1 MKKRNTFDRHVIA
14 KDRGSYTLM
23 LKDRKVFEINLNT
36 GCVIMLEEELMP
48 LDLYLEWGDSQ
59 DTTNNLITFYWWCAN
74 RILSLDR
81 EYAKEIL
88 NFCGLRQATTD
99 RDKAEI
105 ALQYK
110 CLSLR
115 DFYWVEKTE
124 ISKSWKEVSLF
135 TNSLS
140 NAVVDLALQGKSL
153 TITNSQ
159 LIDSDLATDGTFPKA
174 WLRENGI
181 FWLLKGDR
189 NNSVDKEVFA
199 SEYLRE
205 LGFDVLAYHRQMY
218 NGEKVSVSKCFTD
231 ENTGYITAGNL
242 VQNYDLDYSFP
253 QYDMMLLC
261 DYLVGNSDRHQDN
274 WGYLFNDRCQITGF
288 APIFDF
294 NHAFEASE
302 DSFSLPELLR
312 GRKITML
319 CAAKEVAVRY
329 GLSLDY
335 LEEKN
340 IYTDFINRR
349 IKLLAK

>member
-1 MKKRNTFDRHVIA
+1 MKKRNTFDRRVIA

-59 DTTNNLITFYWWCAN
+59 DTTNNLI
-74 RILSLDR
+74 
-81 EYAKEIL
+81 
-88 NFCGLRQATTD
+88 
-99 RDKAEI
+99 
-105 ALQYK
+105 
-110 CLSLR
+110 
-115 DFYWVEKTE
+115 KTE
-124 ISKSWKEVSLF
+124 IFQSWKEVCLF

-174 WLRENGI
+174 WLREDGT

-218 NGEKVSVSKCFTD
+218 NGEKVSVSKCFAD

-242 VQNYDLDYSFP
+242 VQNYDLDYRF
-253 QYDMMLLC
+253 
-261 DYLVGNSDRHQDN
+261 
-274 WGYLFNDRCQITGF
+274 F
-288 APIFDF
+288 
-294 NHAFEASE
+294 
-302 DSFSLPELLR
+302 
-312 GRKITML
+312 
-319 CAAKEVAVRY
+319 
-329 GLSLDY
+329 
-335 LEEKN
+335 
-340 IYTDFINRR
+340 
-349 IKLLAK
+349 